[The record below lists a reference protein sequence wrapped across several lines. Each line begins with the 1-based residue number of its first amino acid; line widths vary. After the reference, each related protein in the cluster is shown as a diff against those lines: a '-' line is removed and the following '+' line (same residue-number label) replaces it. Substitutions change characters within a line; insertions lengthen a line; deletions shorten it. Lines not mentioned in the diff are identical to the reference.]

1 MSSRGQSG
9 MYNQRRV
16 AEAAVVPG
24 TRIAPPPE
32 LNMAE
37 CAIWRAI
44 VERLPADWFT
54 AENTPLLKELCRHIG
69 HADALSVDIA
79 SIRGELR
86 ALAEL
91 GPDDVAAAGMT
102 AAEVRKAIRA
112 ATADYHAL
120 LRLHA
125 FQTERIGNL
134 STKMRLSQQSRIY
147 ERSAG
152 PKVDKVPTGPKPWQD
167 WDKLDDQP
175 APEARQ

>member
-24 TRIAPPPE
+24 TRPPPPPE
-32 LNMAE
+32 LNQAE
-37 CAIWRAI
+37 AETWREI

-54 AENTPLLKELCRHIG
+54 AENRPLLKELCRHIG
-69 HADALSVDIA
+69 HADALSLDVA
-79 SIRGELR
+79 AVRAEL
-86 ALAEL
+86 ADLKKL
-91 GPDDVAAAGMT
+91 GPDELAQVGMT
-102 AAEVRKAIRA
+102 AAELRKAIRA

-134 STKMRLSQQSRIY
+134 STKMRLSQQTRLAPAVSR
-147 ERSAG
+147 AKADQA
-152 PKVDKVPTGPKPWQD
+152 PAGPKPWQNWSD
-167 WDKLDDQP
+167 LPD
-175 APEARQ
+175 ETRQ